1 MWESIWAH
9 TNISPISRAQ
19 VILSRMSV
27 ARVSVA
33 QVVAAK
39 MKLLND
45 I

>member
-9 TNISPISRAQ
+9 TNISPISKAQ
-19 VILSRMSV
+19 VILSHMNM
-27 ARVSVA
+27 AHISVA
-33 QVVAAK
+33 QIVAAK